1 MERKKNSRILI
12 LIVIIILVVAG
23 GVYAYVSQRQKANKV
38 TDAPTA
44 EKSDDNI
51 DDIYGDDLEEAKEAE
66 EAEEAEAKKEATED
80 KKTVGG
86 DESGEKTISSQP
98 IVNGAVNF
106 KISQLNVDGH
116 YNGSNKV
123 GYQITRDGTI
133 FNITFYSEDLSKDY
147 SGEMIARYSRIPKGG
162 IYKKANKNIEQYY
175 QEALTANKNNPNSM
189 LTVRKV
195 GDYYYVFEAG
205 ETVFLDKDGSR
216 GKDATVQEGV
226 LKGLKNHFATLV
238 EI

>member
-12 LIVIIILVVAG
+12 LIVIIILVGAG

-51 DDIYGDDLEEAKEAE
+51 DDIYGDDLEEAK

-175 QEALTANKNNPNSM
+175 QESLTANKNNPNSM

>member
-23 GVYAYVSQRQKANKV
+23 GVYAYVSQRQKTNKI

-51 DDIYGDDLEEAKEAE
+51 DDIYGDDLEEAK